1 MILSK
6 SGVSDHK
13 QHSVDLYTMIIDD
26 VELNWIYNKLFGD
39 LDNVTKVSNT
49 IKDNLLTTYIK
60 TYVANTFMEKVTLER
75 GKTYKISIK
84 AKEVDIDMMI
94 SLHDKLDEVFY

>member
-49 IKDNLLTTYIK
+49 IKDNLL
-60 TYVANTFMEKVTLER
+60 
-75 GKTYKISIK
+75 
-84 AKEVDIDMMI
+84 
-94 SLHDKLDEVFY
+94 